1 MPSSHHTPDH
11 RFPSAL
17 LVAILFA
24 AAGCDSGQPKVYP
37 VKGKVV
43 SKGRGSVKDL
53 TGYNVQFQSVS
64 DPGEM
69 PGGAIGEDGSFTLYT
84 RHGGKVVPGV
94 KEGTYRACLLQPP
107 VEGGA
112 PPPLVI
118 PRRYTKFDTSN
129 LQYDIK
135 PGANEISI
143 EVERDGR

>member
-1 MPSSHHTPDH
+1 MA
-11 RFPSAL
+11 FPLIAPRSCLLPVVLVGAL
-17 LVAILFA
+17 A
-24 AAGCDSGQPKVYP
+24 ALAGCNSGPKVYP

-43 SKGRGSVKDL
+43 NKGKGNVKDL
-53 TGYNVQFQSVS
+53 AGYNVQFQSVS
-64 DPGEM
+64 DPAET
-69 PGGAIGEDGSFTLYT
+69 PGGPIDEDGTFTLYT
-84 RHGGKVVPGV
+84 RVGGKVIPGV

-135 PGANEISI
+135 PGPNEITI